1 MSRPLARF
9 ASALIASLV
18 VLGASVP
25 VHAERKTTNVLIVG
39 DSVASVLRWAPESM
53 KPLWNSEYNVTLEV
67 WGCQKLVDPGC
78 IGLAKLS
85 ALQQIQRHRNDN
97 IDMVIVATGYN
108 DTGAE
113 YLRRSIRKISKE
125 VSLQGAELMWLTYRE
140 NGNVRIKNRAFN
152 VVVREEQ
159 TNQKMNLLD
168 WEQIARKNKH
178 WFSGDAVHMNR
189 FGGLQLAR
197 QIKKKL
203 DVHYGRA
210 VAPSTT
216 IPATTS
222 TIPAVTTT
230 TLLAPTT
237 TTVAS
242 S

>member
-1 MSRPLARF
+1 MSRRLVRF
-9 ASALIASLV
+9 ASALIASLAI
-18 VLGASVP
+18 LGAAIPAQAV
-25 VHAERKTTNVLIVG
+25 RKTTNILIVG

-85 ALQQIQRHRNDN
+85 ALQQIQRHRKDK

-125 VSLQGAELMWLTYRE
+125 VASQGAELMWLTYRE

-152 VVVREEQ
+152 KVVREER
-159 TNQKMNLLD
+159 TAQKMSLLD

-178 WFSGDAVHMNR
+178 WFSGDSVHMNR

-197 QIKKKL
+197 QIKKGL
-203 DVHYGRA
+203 DIHYGRA
-210 VAPSTT
+210 LPPPSTT
-216 IPATTS
+216 
-222 TIPAVTTT
+222 TTT
-230 TLLAPTT
+230 TTIAPTT
-237 TTVAS
+237 TAVAS